1 MFLLSSSTLLNKMLC
16 MVHTLLYILKV
27 NFGDYSIARQFHF
40 FLKMQSIP
48 LLGVHHCIHITPFVS
63 QHGLWFLLRPIW
75 DFPVTDSKFVTETGG
90 PQKCMLSTCGF
101 VLKTSENYL
110 WWRMHPSQR
119 ISTSVMFIG
128 ETEKDLSIIAHY
140 QYNNNNNKIV
150 QEIP

>member
-63 QHGLWFLLRPIW
+63 QHGLWFLLRLIW
-75 DFPVTDSKFVTETGG
+75 DIPVTDSKFVTETGG

-101 VLKTSENYL
+101 VLIDFSELFMVKNASQAKNQHISDVY
-110 WWRMHPSQR
+110 WRDRKRS
-119 ISTSVMFIG
+119 
-128 ETEKDLSIIAHY
+128 KY
-140 QYNNNNNKIV
+140 
-150 QEIP
+150 

>member
-101 VLKTSENYL
+101 VLIDFWELFMVKNASQPKNQHISDVY
-110 WWRMHPSQR
+110 WRDRKRSKYYSPL
-119 ISTSVMFIG
+119 SV
-128 ETEKDLSIIAHY
+128 
-140 QYNNNNNKIV
+140 
-150 QEIP
+150 